1 MAFISTFPE
10 LISVSSSVELLC
22 GLAIPAY
29 VAAVHNLQAQQVKPS
44 TFTPHWCFLT
54 LHSGSCLLERAINM
68 KEKLGDSFG
77 TAPGPQSCSTYTG
90 PGPAAVNTV
99 IPSHPSD
106 FISFSASVSTPQI
119 SPPHNRQLSAL
130 CCRQLHCGA
139 IRLWIAPYVSLLLY
153 LSPAS
158 DYISLRPAFSP
169 PLGIV
174 PASPPC
180 CHAELR
186 TLLLSYR

>member
-1 MAFISTFPE
+1 MFAQTCNKHERETRRFIRNRSR
-10 LISVSSSVELLC
+10 S
-22 GLAIPAY
+22 AIM
-29 VAAVHNLQAQQVKPS
+29 
-44 TFTPHWCFLT
+44 
-54 LHSGSCLLERAINM
+54 LHLHR
-68 KEKLGDSFG
+68 
-77 TAPGPQSCSTYTG
+77 

-139 IRLWIAPYVSLLLY
+139 IRLRIAPYVSLLLY

-158 DYISLRPAFSP
+158 DYISRRPAFSP